1 MMTKNR
7 MAVVRIVDDNDEYR
21 NSEAFMLRM
30 FGYNVVEYVSAV
42 SFLEEDNPAIP
53 GCVILDVK
61 MPEMTGIELQQ
72 VMTEKEIGLPII
84 FLTGHGDVE
93 MAVHTLQRGASG
105 FLLKPVSPDKLKE
118 SVEKALETDRLLR
131 ELQRNKKLAK
141 EKFES
146 LTMREKEVCELVV
159 KGLLNKQIAI
169 ELGISEHTVKV
180 HRASIK
186 YKLQVNTPVALVN
199 LLQEAKS

>member
-1 MMTKNR
+1 
-7 MAVVRIVDDNDEYR
+7 
-21 NSEAFMLRM
+21 
-30 FGYNVVEYVSAV
+30 
-42 SFLEEDNPAIP
+42 
-53 GCVILDVK
+53 

-118 SVEKALETDRLLR
+118 SVEKALETDRSLR

-169 ELGISEHTVKV
+169 ELGITEHTVKV

>member
-30 FGYNVVEYVSAV
+30 FGYNVVEYVSAL

-118 SVEKALETDRLLR
+118 SVEKALETDRSLR

-169 ELGISEHTVKV
+169 ELGITEHTVKV

-186 YKLQVNTPVALVN
+186 YKLQVNTPVALVS

>member
-7 MAVVRIVDDNDEYR
+7 MAVVRIVNDNDEYR

-30 FGYNVVEYVSAV
+30 FGYNVVEYVSAL

-118 SVEKALETDRLLR
+118 SVEKALETDRSLR

-169 ELGISEHTVKV
+169 ELGITEHTVKV

>member
-30 FGYNVVEYVSAV
+30 FGYNVVEYVSAL

-118 SVEKALETDRLLR
+118 SVEKALETDRSLR

-169 ELGISEHTVKV
+169 ELGITEHTVKV

>member
-1 MMTKNR
+1 MTKNR

-30 FGYNVVEYVSAV
+30 FGYNVVEYVSAL

-118 SVEKALETDRLLR
+118 SVEKALETDRSLR

-169 ELGISEHTVKV
+169 ELGITEHTVKV

>member
-1 MMTKNR
+1 MMTKNK

-21 NSEAFMLRM
+21 DSEAFMLRM

-118 SVEKALETDRLLR
+118 SVEKALETDRSLR

-169 ELGISEHTVKV
+169 ELGITEHTVKV

>member
-1 MMTKNR
+1 MTKNR

-30 FGYNVVEYVSAV
+30 FGYNVVEYVSAL

-105 FLLKPVSPDKLKE
+105 FLLKPVLPDKLKE
-118 SVEKALETDRLLR
+118 SVEKALETDRSLR

-169 ELGISEHTVKV
+169 ELGITEHTVKV

-186 YKLQVNTPVALVN
+186 YKLQVNTPVALVS

>member
-1 MMTKNR
+1 

-30 FGYNVVEYVSAV
+30 FGYNVVEYVSAL

-118 SVEKALETDRLLR
+118 SVEKALETDRSLR

-169 ELGISEHTVKV
+169 ELGITEHTVKV